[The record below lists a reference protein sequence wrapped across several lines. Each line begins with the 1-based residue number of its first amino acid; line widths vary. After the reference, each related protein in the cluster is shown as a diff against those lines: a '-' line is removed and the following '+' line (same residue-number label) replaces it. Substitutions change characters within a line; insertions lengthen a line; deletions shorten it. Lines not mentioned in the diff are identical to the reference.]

1 MQKVQEKVST
11 TSSLELLST
20 PNKLISPDS
29 DSTLH
34 IKVQA
39 LVRLSKTS
47 PASPAPK
54 SWPALAMLR
63 WEVQRIRGDSFGTEV
78 GVSPSPE
85 CSKSILLESSSPYR
99 RSWTFAVSLGHQG
112 HQQVIQSRQLFK
124 TTSNEH

>member
-1 MQKVQEKVST
+1 MQEKVST
-11 TSSLELLST
+11 ISSLELLST

-47 PASPAPK
+47 SASPAPK

-63 WEVQRIRGDSFGTEV
+63 WELQRIRGDSFRTEV
-78 GVSPSPE
+78 GVQPSPE
-85 CSKSILLESSSPYR
+85 SS
-99 RSWTFAVSLGHQG
+99 VNVCQSLASETGLD
-112 HQQVIQSRQLFK
+112 SRK
-124 TTSNEH
+124 VEKRINTV